1 MARKTLA
8 DFNYDYQAY
17 ADYLESA
24 ECANDDKYDT
34 YVDINGNIY
43 ESDDW
48 TKGHGHKNV
57 NNGYDRDKGDER
69 SQGRKWKNPWLKYAE
84 KLNLTT
90 AEVDFLNSLYELYE
104 YNQSNQIKKAKKN
117 RLLSKRR

>member
-24 ECANDDKYDT
+24 ECANDDGYDT
-34 YVDINGNIY
+34 YADINGNIY

-57 NNGYDRDKGDER
+57 NNGYSRDKDNDR

-84 KLNLTT
+84 KLNLTP
-90 AEVDFLNSLYELYE
+90 AEFEFLKALYDYKQNSQANELE
-104 YNQSNQIKKAKKN
+104 ENSS
-117 RLLSKRR
+117 LLKRR

>member
-1 MARKTLA
+1 M
-8 DFNYDYQAY
+8 DYDYQAY

-24 ECANDDKYDT
+24 ECANDDGYDT

-57 NNGYDRDKGDER
+57 NNGYERDKDDDR
-69 SQGRKWKNPWLKYAE
+69 SKGRKWKNPWLKYE
-84 KLNLTT
+84 KKLNLTSE
-90 AEVDFLNSLYELYE
+90 EVEFLSALYDYK
-104 YNQSNQIKKAKKN
+104 QSNQVNELGEN
-117 RLLSKRR
+117 RSLSKRR

>member
-24 ECANDDKYDT
+24 ECANDDGYDT
-34 YVDINGNIY
+34 YVDTNGNIY

-57 NNGYDRDKGDER
+57 NNGYNRDKDDDR
-69 SQGRKWKNPWLKYAE
+69 SQGRKWKNPWLKYAK
-84 KLNLTT
+84 KLNLTSE
-90 AEVDFLNSLYELYE
+90 EVEFLSALYGYKQN
-104 YNQSNQIKKAKKN
+104 NQVNEFEEN
-117 RLLSKRR
+117 RSLSKRR

>member
-1 MARKTLA
+1 MSRKTLA

-17 ADYLESA
+17 ANYLESA
-24 ECANDDKYDT
+24 ECANDDGYDT

-57 NNGYDRDKGDER
+57 NNEYERDKDNNR
-69 SQGRKWKNPWLKYAE
+69 SKGRNWKNPWLKYVE
-84 KLNLTT
+84 KLNLTQEEVEFLT
-90 AEVDFLNSLYELYE
+90 ALYN
-104 YNQSNQIKKAKKN
+104 YNQNKTIEQTEDKS
-117 RLLSKRR
+117 LSKRR